1 MEKDPGRD
9 ETRVYARNQAPEEAE
24 PLEQE
29 SGARIQ
35 AIIDEAQQSARRFI
49 EEARRQSQ
57 LIVEQ
62 AREESQKKR
71 AAMLHDAR
79 GRVDELADTAERM
92 LTGINEMS
100 GDLRQV
106 TDSLRETSEY
116 LRHQVAELVG
126 GGSSRDRRRF
136 GGRH

>member
-1 MEKDPGRD
+1 MEAHMENHP
-9 ETRVYARNQAPEEAE
+9 PEEAE
-24 PLEQE
+24 PLEEE

-35 AIIDEAQQSARRFI
+35 AIIDEAQQSSKRFI

-57 LIVEQ
+57 LIIEQ
-62 AREESQKKR
+62 SREESQKKR

-79 GRVDELADTAERM
+79 GRVDELADAAERM
-92 LTGINEMS
+92 LSGINEMS

-106 TDSLRETSEY
+106 TDSLRQTSEY

-126 GGSSRDRRRF
+126 GESSRDRRRF